1 MANSFGKDILI
12 QAENPQKAAQFYTSV
27 LGFAVTDP
35 NPRMIALGGPHIN
48 LFIEQGPK
56 LGPVMEVTVKNLD
69 AVKQRLLEHGC
80 TIVKDEPHVPR
91 CYMRDPF
98 GLIYNLRQ

>member
-35 NPRMIALGGPHIN
+35 NPRMIALGA
-48 LFIEQGPK
+48 L
-56 LGPVMEVTVKNLD
+56 T
-69 AVKQRLLEHGC
+69 
-80 TIVKDEPHVPR
+80 
-91 CYMRDPF
+91 
-98 GLIYNLRQ
+98 LISSLSRARNWGRSWK